1 MKTLYLHPFLRT
13 AMLTK
18 ITNMSAYTEEMKKT
32 LLDKCYFIDKMDA
45 KIIVDF
51 GCADGTLLKFI
62 RDIFGDAYLL
72 IGYDN
77 NLEMIELARQGGDG
91 IHFLSQWGQVLDLMQ
106 CYKKDHSDAKS
117 AIVLN
122 SVIHEVLDY
131 CDSQEIDEFWGR
143 VWSGDFDSVCVR
155 DMMPNPSIDR
165 CADPAEV
172 TKVRSNANPDKLQ
185 TFESIQGPITNNK
198 NLVHYLL
205 KYRYSLNWE
214 REVRENYFPL
224 TTQQYLAMIPD
235 SYCIDYYVEYLLPF
249 IKWKVIE
256 DFGITL
262 NDSTHVKVIARK
274 IK

>member
-1 MKTLYLHPFLRT
+1 
-13 AMLTK
+13 MLTK
-18 ITNMSAYTEEMKKT
+18 ISNMSVYTEEMKKT
-32 LLDKCYFIDKMDA
+32 LLDKCYFIDKVDA

-62 RDIFGDAYLL
+62 HDVFGDAYLL

-77 NLEMIELARQGGDG
+77 NLEMIELACQDGEG
-91 IHFLSQWGQVLDLMQ
+91 IHFVSQWEQVLDLMHSYQ
-106 CYKKDHSDAKS
+106 QEHSDAQS

-131 CDSQEIDEFWGR
+131 CDSQQIDEFWGR
-143 VWSGDFDSVCVR
+143 VWSGDFDFVCVR
-155 DMMPNPSIDR
+155 DMMPNQDIDR
-165 CADPAEV
+165 YADPDEV
-172 TKVRSNANPDKLQ
+172 AKVRTKANHEKLRD
-185 TFESIQGPITNNK
+185 FEENQGPITNNK

-205 KYRYSLNWE
+205 KYRYSINWE

-224 TTQQYLAMIPD
+224 TTRQYLAMIPD
-235 SYCIDYYVEYLLPF
+235 NYCIDYYVEYLLPF

-262 NDSTHVKVIARK
+262 RDSTHVKVVVRK